1 VFHIARVAPLCGAYG
16 ETQVC
21 VSHRLHSCSLWRNT
35 GCANKA
41 RGKQASLS
49 MFIADA
55 ERDLAKYESA
65 RRKEQLAQRAQ
76 HFGQSR

>member
-1 VFHIARVAPLCGAYG
+1 VRFRAEARLGLAGVA
-16 ETQVC
+16 
-21 VSHRLHSCSLWRNT
+21 
-35 GCANKA
+35 
-41 RGKQASLS
+41 QASLS

-76 HFGQSR
+76 RFGVSR